1 MPVKD
6 SPARPGHRRTVSLN
20 YTKGY
25 LTAHEGNSRAPSSVE
40 KTDYAYVHLSS
51 TSTTKTS
58 SRIMTSVRK
67 SIGSFPKKR
76 GPESLKPTDYGMI
89 STPAERTLPTSTR
102 YRDYTPSRP
111 TIEQIA
117 MGLHTSRTP
126 HLRHLSSSPPP
137 NSHSRRSASPLVL
150 PPPPARSS
158 LKKPA
163 STPATLAD
171 NGPASASSS
180 TLASTHT
187 PMSKPLITPMSS
199 IKVRMARFLP
209 RSRISSAPPSVLSSS
224 TSSPRTSLEIQ
235 NPKKAV
241 RFSVSTEA

>member
-1 MPVKD
+1 M
-6 SPARPGHRRTVSLN
+6 
-20 YTKGY
+20 
-25 LTAHEGNSRAPSSVE
+25 
-40 KTDYAYVHLSS
+40 
-51 TSTTKTS
+51 TT
-58 SRIMTSVRK
+58 
-67 SIGSFPKKR
+67 
-76 GPESLKPTDYGMI
+76 KPTDYGMI

-126 HLRHLSSSPPP
+126 HLRPLNASSPPH
-137 NSHSRRSASPLVL
+137 SHSRRSASPLVL

-158 LKKPA
+158 LKQPA
-163 STPATLAD
+163 PSHATLAD

-187 PMSKPLITPMSS
+187 PAPTKTPISS

-209 RSRISSAPPSVLSSS
+209 RSRISSAPPSILSSS
-224 TSSPRTSLEIQ
+224 PTSPRTSAEIPT
-235 NPKKAV
+235 PKKAV
-241 RFSVSTEA
+241 RFSVSVEA